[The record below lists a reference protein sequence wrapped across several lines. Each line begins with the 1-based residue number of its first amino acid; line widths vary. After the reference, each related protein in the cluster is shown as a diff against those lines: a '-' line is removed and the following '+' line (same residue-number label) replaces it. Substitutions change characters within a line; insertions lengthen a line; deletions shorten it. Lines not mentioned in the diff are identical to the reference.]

1 MFLGVE
7 QTCQPSKDI
16 HYLSG
21 NFAPVQ
27 QETPLTPCVY
37 TGNIPPELQ
46 GGQYVRNGGNPV
58 GHEDLGRDAHWFDG
72 DGMLSGVAFRRI
84 SPGDG
89 RIIPEFV
96 NQFILTDLYLSEK
109 TTTVS
114 SPIMP
119 SITTLVNPLSTLFQI
134 ILSVLRTVFL
144 VLVSHLP
151 GSQRA
156 IKRISV
162 ANTSILYHDG
172 RALATCESGPPIR
185 IQLPSLDTVGWFNG
199 IQAEGEPE
207 DFKPQSDPRQFG
219 GNGALSFLKE
229 WTTGH
234 PKVDNRTGE
243 MLLYHNTFLPPFVHY
258 SVITSNLSKNSNTP
272 KRKLINE
279 PVAGVSGAKMMHDFG
294 ASHTQTIIMDLPL
307 SLDPLN
313 LLRNREVVSYDSSQT
328 SRFGVFPRHK
338 PHEVRWFTS
347 LACCIFHTANA
358 WDTIVEGR
366 VVSVN
371 LLVCRMTSATLL
383 YSAGNIAPPKVSK
396 NITHIELQKTSSTRE
411 NLDRPPETTTCHY
424 EKGPVLESST
434 SALNPPNY
442 PLAHAPQDNDQ
453 CRLYYYEF
461 DLSTTGKNQVS
472 HEWALS
478 TIPFEFPSVRP
489 DCEMQQARYV
499 YGCTT
504 SSSCFGVALGKAV
517 KIDVIA
523 KIDTGT
529 LIQKGKDMH
538 ITPVTGCVDDRTVS
552 EILDEDNKDDPIQC
566 FRLPRNHFAQEP
578 RFIPRS
584 SSDEEDGG
592 YLLFYVFDESQLTMS
607 GECTQSAVSELWIL
621 DAKSMRN
628 VVTKITL
635 PQRVPYGLHGTW
647 FSYSDI
653 EKQRDVRTFRS
664 LEQLRTRKHEWVF
677 GRKQS
682 WCSWARWRD
691 LFEKT
696 VG

>member
-1 MFLGVE
+1 MRPLY
-7 QTCQPSKDI
+7 QDKRKLTLDS
-16 HYLSG
+16 YLSG
-21 NFAPVQ
+21 NFSPVQ
-27 QETPLTPCVY
+27 QTTPLTPCVY
-37 TGNIPPELQ
+37 TGHIPPELE

-84 SPGDG
+84 SPDDG
-89 RIIPEFV
+89 SIIPEFV
-96 NQFILTDLYLSEK
+96 NQFILTDLFLFQK
-109 TTTVS
+109 TTAVL

-134 ILSVLRTVFL
+134 MLSVLRTVFL
-144 VLVSHLP
+144 VLLSHLP
-151 GSQRA
+151 GSQQA

-172 RALATCESGPPIR
+172 RALATCESGPPMR
-185 IQLPSLDTVGWFNG
+185 IQLPSLDTVGWFDG
-199 IQAEGEPE
+199 IQAEGESK
-207 DFKPQSDPRQFG
+207 DFESKLDARRFG

-258 SVITSNLSKNSNTP
+258 SVIPSNLSKNSNTP
-272 KRKLINE
+272 KLKLINE
-279 PVAGVSGAKMMHDFG
+279 PVAGVSGARMMHDFG
-294 ASHTQTIIMDLPL
+294 ASQAQTIIMDLPL

-313 LLRNREVVSYDSSQT
+313 LLRNREVVSYDSSKP

-347 LACCIFHTANA
+347 PANT

-366 VVSVN
+366 AVSVN
-371 LLVCRMTSATLL
+371 LLTCRMTSATLI
-383 YSAGNIAPPKVSK
+383 YSAGNIATPKVSR
-396 NITHIELQKTSSTRE
+396 NITHIELQKTSSTKE
-411 NLDRPPETTTCHY
+411 NLDRPSEIITCHY
-424 EKGPVLESST
+424 EKGPVIESST
-434 SALNPPNY
+434 STANPLYY
-442 PLAHAPQDNDQ
+442 PPAHASEDNDQ

-461 DLSTTGKNQVS
+461 DLSTTEKNQVS
-472 HEWALS
+472 NEWALS
-478 TIPFEFPSVRP
+478 AIPFEFPSVRP
-489 DCEMQQARYV
+489 DCEMQEARYV

-504 SSSCFGVALGKAV
+504 SSSCFGVALGRAV
-517 KIDVIA
+517 KIDVIV
-523 KIDTGT
+523 KINTKE
-529 LIQKGKDMH
+529 LIEKGKDMN
-538 ITPVTGCVDDRTVS
+538 ITPIIGCVDERTVS
-552 EILDEDNKDDPIQC
+552 DILDEDNKDDPIRC

-584 SSDEEDGG
+584 SSDEEDAG
-592 YLLFYVFDESQLTMS
+592 YLLFYVFDESQLTRS
-607 GECTQSAVSELWIL
+607 GECPQSAVSELWIL

-628 VVTKITL
+628 IIAKITL

-653 EKQRDVRTFRS
+653 EKQRDVKTFRS
-664 LEQLRTRKHEWVF
+664 LEKLQTRKQEKAF
-677 GRKQS
+677 GRKEWWHS
-682 WCSWARWRD
+682 WVRWRGV
-691 LFEKT
+691 LERA

>member
-1 MFLGVE
+1 
-7 QTCQPSKDI
+7 
-16 HYLSG
+16 
-21 NFAPVQ
+21 
-27 QETPLTPCVY
+27 TPCVY

-72 DGMLSGVAFRRI
+72 DGMLSGVAFGRI
-84 SPGDG
+84 SPNDG
-89 RIIPEFV
+89 RIIPKFV
-96 NQFILTDLYLSEK
+96 NQFILTDLYLSKK
-109 TTTVS
+109 TTAVS

-144 VLVSHLP
+144 VFLSHLP
-151 GSQRA
+151 ASQQA

-172 RALATCESGPPIR
+172 RALATCESGPPMR
-185 IQLPSLDTVGWFNG
+185 IQLPSLDTVGWFDG
-199 IQAEGEPE
+199 VQAEGEPE
-207 DFKPQSDPRQFG
+207 GVESQLDARRFG

-234 PKVDNRTGE
+234 PKVDDRTGE
-243 MLLYHNTFLPPFVHY
+243 MLLYHNTFVPPFVHY
-258 SVITSNLSKNSNTP
+258 SVIPSSLSNNSNTP
-272 KRKLINE
+272 KLKLINE
-279 PVAGVSGAKMMHDFG
+279 PVAGVSGARMMHDFG

-313 LLRNREVVSYDSSQT
+313 LLRNREVVSYDSSKP

-338 PHEVRWFTS
+338 PDDVRWFTS
-347 LACCIFHTANA
+347 PACCIFHTANA
-358 WDTIVEGR
+358 WDTIVER
-366 VVSVN
+366 KVASVN
-371 LLVCRMTSATLL
+371 LLACRMTSATLI
-383 YSAGNIAPPKVSK
+383 YSAGNIAPPNVLS
-396 NITHIELQKTSSTRE
+396 NTENIELEETRSIKE
-411 NLDRPPETTTCHY
+411 NLHGPLGTMCHY

-434 SALNPPNY
+434 STPNA
-442 PLAHAPQDNDQ
+442 PNCPSAHASEDNDQ

-478 TIPFEFPSVRP
+478 AIPFEFPSVRP
-489 DCEMQQARYV
+489 DCEMQQARYI

-517 KIDVIA
+517 KINVIA
-523 KIDTGT
+523 KIDSKR

-538 ITPVTGCVDDRTVS
+538 ITPVKGCVDERTVR
-552 EILDEDNKDDPIQC
+552 EIIDEDNKDDPIQC
-566 FRLPRNHFAQEP
+566 FRLPTNHFAQEP

-592 YLLFYVFDESQLTMS
+592 YLLFYVFDESQLNLS
-607 GECTQSAVSELWIL
+607 GECPTSAVSELWIL

-628 VVTKITL
+628 VIARITL

-647 FSYSDI
+647 FSHSDI
-653 EKQRDVRTFRS
+653 EKQRDVKTFRS
-664 LEQLRTRKHEWVF
+664 LEQLQTKKQKWESD
-677 GRKQS
+677 RKQW
-682 WCSWARWRD
+682 WCSWVQWGD
-691 LFEKT
+691 MLEKA